1 MSASLGVLHAFT
13 VPLEGPAPAPA
24 LVFSDLDGTLLDA
37 KTYRFPAALPALG
50 MLRVRR
56 IPLVL
61 CSSKTRREIEVYRER
76 LGNND
81 PFIFENGGGICIPE
95 GLFPFPIEGEVSDG
109 CHLIPLGT
117 PYPELR
123 SALQELQRELGV
135 AVTGFG
141 DLTAVGVAELTGLP
155 LMEADLARRRE
166 FDEPFVFDNPND
178 PRTTDFLRAI
188 EARGL
193 HWTRGRFFHILGDND
208 KGRAARMLTEYYR
221 CGLPTLTTV
230 GIGDSL
236 NDLPLLEAVD
246 IPVLVQREDGSHLE
260 GVHSPRLVLADGVG
274 PVGWNRAMLG
284 MFGR

>member
-1 MSASLGVLHAFT
+1 MPPSPEAYSSF
-13 VPLEGPAPAPA
+13 PGPSREPGSTI
-24 LVFSDLDGTLLDA
+24 VFSDLDGTLLDA
-37 KTYRFPAALPALG
+37 KTYRFDAAIPALEV
-50 MLRVRR
+50 LRARG

-76 LGNND
+76 LGNSD

-95 GLFPFPIEGEVSDG
+95 GLFPFAIEGEACDG
-109 CHLIPLGT
+109 CRVIPLGT

-123 SALQELQRELGV
+123 SALQELRQELGL

-155 LMEADLARRRE
+155 LTEADLARRRE
-166 FDEPFVFDNPND
+166 FDEPFAFDNPSE
-178 PRTTDFLRAI
+178 PRTADFLCAI
-188 EARGL
+188 AARGL

-208 KGRAARMLTEYYR
+208 KGRAARMLTEFFQR
-221 CGLPTLTTV
+221 GQPPLTTV

-246 IPVLVQREDGSHLE
+246 IPVIVQHDDGSHLD
-260 GVHSPRLVLADGVG
+260 GVCSPRLVLADGAG
-274 PVGWNRAMLG
+274 PTGWNRAILG
-284 MFGR
+284 IFGR